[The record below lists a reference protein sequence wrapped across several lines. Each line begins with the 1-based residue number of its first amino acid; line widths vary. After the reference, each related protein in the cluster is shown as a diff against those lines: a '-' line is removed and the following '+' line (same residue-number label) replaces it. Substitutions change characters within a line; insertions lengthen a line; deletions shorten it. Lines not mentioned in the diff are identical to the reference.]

1 MRIGRLVLT
10 ALLGMLLAAT
20 PISSSGWGESEA
32 SAGKSKSSRQK
43 KSSKKKS
50 SKKSSKRSSKKSS
63 KKRASKKK
71 RAKSKRVARKARKGK
86 RSKRGY
92 FRGHGVTKD
101 QLRAEAVPRPSGDL
115 WIYSVNFRQELK
127 VNIYADDGGPEG
139 EPRFDEAVLAQL
151 DQVFRCKRTGEQR
164 AVDPRLYQ
172 TLSVIA
178 DHYGQKRIELVSGF
192 RFQEN
197 EGSRHYHAAA
207 ADIRIEGVSNR
218 ELYKYVESLDAGG
231 MGIGIYPRAGFVHV
245 DFRAPG
251 EPSYR
256 WTDRSPPEP
265 GAKGKR
271 PSRRW
276 RSGRPSS

>member
-10 ALLGMLLAAT
+10 ALFGTLLAAT
-20 PISSSGWGESEA
+20 PISSSGWGDSEA
-32 SAGKSKSSRQK
+32 SAGKSKSSSQRSSK
-43 KSSKKKS
+43 SSSKKR
-50 SKKSSKRSSKKSS
+50 SK
-63 KKRASKKK
+63 KKRASKKAQNK
-71 RAKSKRVARKARKGK
+71 RAKSKRVARKARKARKGK
-86 RSKRGY
+86 RSKRSY
-92 FRGHGVTKD
+92 FRGHGVAKD
-101 QLRAEAVPRPSGDL
+101 QLRADAVPRPSGDL
-115 WIYSVNFRQELK
+115 WIYSANVRQELK